1 MPVDNIYRPQT
12 PVLGIKPPVFI
23 LTCEYKKPLPIFRK
37 RLHLATLLLAKE
49 LYYYPTPVIPVLM
62 PLPPL

>member
-37 RLHLATLLLAKE
+37 GFT
-49 LYYYPTPVIPVLM
+49 
-62 PLPPL
+62 